1 MPLVLRKNKTTPL
14 TYVEMDGNFEY
25 LEDLTDTILSS
36 ADVRG
41 LISVTDTGGDGSL
54 SYNSSTGVL
63 TYTGPSA
70 NEVRAHITGGAG
82 ITFASGTISI
92 GSDAIKDTMID
103 FGTGANQINTDDLP
117 EGSTNLYYTNA
128 RADARIAVASV
139 DDLGDVDTSSTAP
152 TANQVLTW
160 SAMDG
165 LWIPATPPGAAGGE
179 ANTVSSVG
187 SGSSL
192 FKQKLGVDFEFKS
205 VIGTN
210 PIVVTG
216 NADDVTLTFV
226 PSGDVDINSNKLI
239 NITDPTSAQDAATKA
254 YVDAQLTAQDLDFAG
269 DSGTGSVDL
278 DSQSLTIAGTANE
291 IVTSATGQTITI
303 GLPDTV
309 TANLIGDIISTDG
322 STIVVDAST
331 ATFIGSLT
339 GNADTATVAG
349 TVTVAAQPNITS
361 VGTLSGLTVNGNI
374 AVSSN
379 NITSLADPVNAQDAA
394 TKSYVD
400 TIAAAGLHYHD
411 PVRVESEIDLNATY
425 NNGTDGVGATLTNA
439 GTQAALVI
447 DGVTLNLNDRV
458 LIYQQSN
465 AAHNGVYTVTDTG
478 SVSTNWELTR
488 ATDAD
493 SYGASDPNAFGEGD
507 AFYVQEGDAGAGE
520 LYVMTTAGTITF
532 GTTNIQFSQIS
543 SAQIYSAGAGLDLTG
558 TQFSAN
564 VSLGTHTNGNYVA
577 SITNGSYITGGN
589 GGSEGADLTLA
600 VDATTTNTASK
611 VVARDGSGNFAAGT
625 ITATLIGNATT
636 ATAWQSARTLSLTG
650 DVTGSATGI
659 DGSGNITVATTIAAN
674 SVALGTDTTGNYVAT
689 GAVSGNGLSGSA
701 SAEGAT
707 FTVTSN
713 ATNANTGSTIV
724 FRDASGNFSAGTI
737 TAALNGNATT
747 ATTATDVTVT
757 ANNTANETVY
767 ITFVDGA
774 TGTQGLETDTNLTYN
789 PSTNVLSTTASQAQ
803 YADLAEVYVSDNDY
817 DIGTI
822 VKLGGSAEITQTTNA
837 NDADVFGVIS
847 ENPAYL
853 MNSHAEGLPVALTGR
868 VSVKVVGPVIKGQRI
883 VSSSTPGVGVAVSN
897 SEIENILT
905 IVGRALESSD
915 NSNIKLIECAVGKL

>member
-1 MPLVLRKNKTTPL
+1 MPLVLRRNKTVPL

-41 LISVTDTGGDGSL
+41 LLSVTDSGGDGSL
-54 SYNSSTGVL
+54 TYNSSTGVL

-70 NEVRAHITGGAG
+70 SEVRAHISAGAG
-82 ITFASGTISI
+82 ITFSSGEISI
-92 GSDAIKDTMID
+92 AADAIKDTMID

-117 EGSTNLYYTNA
+117 EGSANLYYTDA

-139 DDLGDVDTSSTAP
+139 DDLSDVDTTSSAP

-160 SAMDG
+160 SAGDG

-179 ANTVSSVG
+179 ANTGSNVG
-187 SGSSL
+187 SGAGI
-192 FKQKLGVDFEFKS
+192 FKQKTGVDFEYKS
-205 VIGTN
+205 VIGTA

-216 NADDVTLTFV
+216 NTNDLTLTFV
-226 PSGDVDINSNKLI
+226 PSGDVDVNSNKLI
-239 NITDPTSAQDAATKA
+239 NVTDPTSAQDAATKA
-254 YVDAQLTAQDLDFAG
+254 YVDSQLTAEDLDFAG
-269 DSGTGSVDL
+269 DSGTGAVDL

-291 IVTSATGQTITI
+291 VVTSASGQTITI
-303 GLPDTV
+303 GLPDTI
-309 TANLIGDIISTDG
+309 TANIIGDVISTDG
-322 STIVVDAST
+322 STIVVDTST

-339 GNADTATVAG
+339 GNADTATTAG
-349 TVTVAAQPNITS
+349 TVTTAAQPNITS
-361 VGTLSGLTVNGNI
+361 VGTLTGLTVNGNI
-374 AVSSN
+374 SVSSN

-411 PVRVESEIDLNATY
+411 PVRVEAETSLNAAY
-425 NNGTDGVGATLTNA
+425 NNGTAGVGATLTNA

-447 DGVTLNLNDRV
+447 DGVTLSLNDRV

-465 AAHNGVYTVTDTG
+465 AAHNGVYYVSDTG
-478 SVSTNWELTR
+478 SVSTNWVLTR

-493 SYGASDPNAFGEGD
+493 SYAASDPNALGEGD
-507 AFYVQEGDAGAGE
+507 AFYVQEGAAGAGE
-520 LYVMTTAGTITF
+520 LYVMTTSGTITF
-532 GTTNIQFSQIS
+532 GTTNIAFSQIS

-558 TQFSAN
+558 TTFSAN

-577 SITNGSYITGGN
+577 SITNGNYITGGN
-589 GGSEGADLTLA
+589 GGSEGAALTLA
-600 VDATTTNTASK
+600 VDATNLNTAGK
-611 VVARDGSGNFAAGT
+611 VVARDGSGNFAAGS
-625 ITATLIGNATT
+625 ITATLLGNATT

-659 DGSGNITVATTIAAN
+659 DGSGNISIATTIAAN
-674 SVALGTDTTGNYVAT
+674 SVALGTDTTGNYVAA

-701 SAEGAT
+701 SSEGAT

-713 ATNANTGSTIV
+713 ATAANTGSTIV
-724 FRDASGNFSAGTI
+724 FRDANGDFSAGTI

-757 ANNTANETVY
+757 ANNTTNETVY

-803 YADLAEVYVSDNDY
+803 YADLAEVYAADSEY
-817 DIGTI
+817 EIGTI
-822 VKLGGSAEITQTTNA
+822 VKLGGDAEITQTVNA

-853 MNSHAEGLPVALTGR
+853 MNSTAQGLPVALTGR
-868 VSVKVVGPVIKGQRI
+868 VSVKVVGPVTKGQRI
-883 VSSSTPGVGVAVSN
+883 VSSDTPGTGIAVN
-897 SEIENILT
+897 NNEIENVLT

-915 NSNIKLIECAVGKL
+915 DQNTKLIECAIGKL

>member
-1 MPLVLRKNKTTPL
+1 
-14 TYVEMDGNFEY
+14 
-25 LEDLTDTILSS
+25 
-36 ADVRG
+36 
-41 LISVTDTGGDGSL
+41 
-54 SYNSSTGVL
+54 
-63 TYTGPSA
+63 
-70 NEVRAHITGGAG
+70 
-82 ITFASGTISI
+82 
-92 GSDAIKDTMID
+92 
-103 FGTGANQINTDDLP
+103 
-117 EGSTNLYYTNA
+117 
-128 RADARIAVASV
+128 
-139 DDLGDVDTSSTAP
+139 
-152 TANQVLTW
+152 
-160 SAMDG
+160 MDG

-216 NADDVTLTFV
+216 NHDDVTLTFV

-659 DGSGNITVATTIAAN
+659 DGSGNITVTATIAAN

-837 NDADVFGVIS
+837 NDVDVFGVIS
-847 ENPAYL
+847 KNPAYL
-853 MNSHAEGLPVALTGR
+853 MNSHTEGLPVALTGR

>member
-216 NADDVTLTFV
+216 NHDDVTLTFV

-303 GLPDTV
+303 GLPNTV

-447 DGVTLNLNDRV
+447 DGVTLSLNNRV

-465 AAHNGVYTVTDTG
+465 AAHNGVYFVSDTG
-478 SVSTNWELTR
+478 SISTNWVLTR
-488 ATDAD
+488 ATDTD

-507 AFYVQEGDAGAGE
+507 AFYVQEGAAGAGE
-520 LYVMTTAGTITF
+520 LYVMTTSGTITF
-532 GTTNIQFSQIS
+532 GTTNITFSQIS

-789 PSTNVLSTTASQAQ
+789 PSTNVLSTTASQAL

-847 ENPAYL
+847 KNPAYL
-853 MNSHAEGLPVALTGR
+853 MNSHTEGLPVALTGR

-905 IVGRALESSD
+905 IVGRALESSN
-915 NSNIKLIECAVGKL
+915 NSNMKLIECAVGKL

>member
-14 TYVEMDGNFEY
+14 TYVEMDSNFEY

-92 GSDAIKDTMID
+92 GSDAINDTMID

-216 NADDVTLTFV
+216 NHDDVTLTFV

-309 TANLIGDIISTDG
+309 TANLIGDVISTDG

-853 MNSHAEGLPVALTGR
+853 MNSHTEGLPVALTGR

-905 IVGRALESSD
+905 IVGRALESSN
-915 NSNIKLIECAVGKL
+915 NSNMKLIECAVGKL